1 MPLFKVIRRVLLLGI
16 YLAATHSVKAQNPCA
31 LASDEIRNVFY
42 VPQIGHGS
50 DTAGNRVDTKIRIL
64 NLQGAETSTAT
75 VVSCGDAGEL
85 DLLRSDSGEP
95 TAEVDITLEPGGTAT
110 IQSLN
115 SDPDNELVVGY
126 AGIITSDALGI
137 SVLFNIVDAEGN
149 LTSTDVRPAP
159 LVTRASFF
167 VEAGDGVNTGVAILL
182 PPNALGNSEV
192 GLRVRDSDG
201 DITDKTCFTMEPG
214 DRISKFVTEIVPGL
228 SALEILGGGSTLS
241 GAIEIYSDEPVGL
254 MPLRQE
260 GIVITTESVFPPRA
274 GVSAVCP

>member
-1 MPLFKVIRRVLLLGI
+1 MPFFKAIRGVFLLAICLV
-16 YLAATHSVKAQNPCA
+16 ATHTVEAQNLCA
-31 LASDEIRNVFY
+31 LASDEIQNVFY
-42 VPQIGHGS
+42 IPQIGHGT
-50 DTAGNRVDTKIRIL
+50 DTLGNRVDTKIRIL
-64 NLQGAETSTAT
+64 NFQGVETVTAT

-85 DLLRSDSGEP
+85 ALLRSDLGES
-95 TAEVDITLEPGGTAT
+95 TAQVDITLEPGGTAA

-115 SDPDNELVVGY
+115 NDPDNELAVGY
-126 AGIITSDALGI
+126 AGIITSDSLGI
-137 SVLFNIVDAEGN
+137 SVLFNIVDAQGN

-182 PPNALGNSEV
+182 PPNALDSSEV

-201 DITDKTCFTMEPG
+201 TINDKSCFTMEPG

-228 SALEILGGGSTLS
+228 ASLEVLGGGLTLS
-241 GAIEIYSDEPVGL
+241 GAIEVYSNVPVAL

-260 GIVITTESVFPPRA
+260 GIVITTESVFPPRLD
-274 GVSAVCP
+274 VSAVCP